1 MDHWIFAFSAAVTS
15 VCAVV
20 RGYSGFGM
28 GLMIIPLLSLVL
40 APQDAVIIVLI
51 FGVTVALRQLPGLWA
66 HIDWRGLKLLL
77 PTAILTT
84 PIGTWLLGLA
94 SPTALR
100 LGLSVAVLMVACL
113 FLVGFRLPGT
123 PTRPTVAAT
132 GALAGVM
139 NGVAG
144 LSGPPLVFLYLTR
157 TDSLSVGRATLIAF
171 FFVTDAAALAFA
183 AFGGLVER
191 DTAFSALLLIPFLLA
206 GVFLGERAFRGTSP
220 QRFRQVVLWLLVLT
234 GIVGALRA
242 LWPAFN
248 AA

>member
-1 MDHWIFAFSAAVTS
+1 MDWIFVFAAAVTS

-51 FGVTVALRQLPGLWA
+51 FGVAVALRQLPGLWT

-77 PTAILTT
+77 PTAIVTT

-100 LGLSVAVLMVACL
+100 LGLSIAVLLVAGL
-113 FLVGFRLPGT
+113 FLMGFRLPGMPRKST
-123 PTRPTVAAT
+123 IVAT

-157 TDSLSVGRATLIAF
+157 ADSLSVGRSTLIAF

-183 AFGGLVER
+183 AAGGLVQR
-191 DTAFSALLLIPFLLA
+191 DTAVTALLLIPFLLA
-206 GVFLGERAFRGTSP
+206 GVFVGERAFRGTSP
-220 QRFRQVVLWLLVLT
+220 ERFRQVVLWLLVLT
-234 GIVGALRA
+234 GIVGSCRA
-242 LWPAFN
+242 LWPVFN

>member
-1 MDHWIFAFSAAVTS
+1 MDWIFVFAASVTS

-28 GLMIIPLLSLVL
+28 GLMIVPLLSLVL
-40 APQDAVIIVLI
+40 PPQDAVIIVLI
-51 FGVTVALRQLPGLWA
+51 FGVTVALRQLPGLWT
-66 HIDWRGLKLLL
+66 HIDWRGLRLLL

-84 PIGTWLLGLA
+84 PLGTWLLGLA

-100 LGLSVAVLMVACL
+100 LGLSIAVLLVAIL
-113 FLVGFRLPGT
+113 FLIGFRLPGSPRKST
-123 PTRPTVAAT
+123 IVAT

-183 AFGGLVER
+183 GVGGLIER
-191 DTAFSALLLIPFLLA
+191 DTAITALLLIPFLLA

-220 QRFRQVVLWLLVLT
+220 ERFRQVVLWLLMLT
-234 GIVGALRA
+234 GVVGAIRA
-242 LWPAFN
+242 LWPVIN

>member
-1 MDHWIFAFSAAVTS
+1 MDWTFAFAAAVTS

-28 GLMIIPLLSLVL
+28 GLMIVPLLSLVL

-51 FGVTVALRQLPGLWA
+51 FGVAVALRQLPGLWT
-66 HIDWRGLKLLL
+66 HIDWRGLRLLM
-77 PTAILTT
+77 PTAIMTT
-84 PIGTWLLGLA
+84 PLGTWLLGLA

-100 LGLSVAVLMVACL
+100 LGLSLAVLLVAAL

-123 PTRPTVAAT
+123 PRKSTVVAT

-171 FFVTDAAALAFA
+171 FFVTDAAALVFA
-183 AFGGLVER
+183 GIGGLVER
-191 DTAFSALLLIPFLLA
+191 ETALTAALLIPFLLA
-206 GVFLGERAFRGTSP
+206 GVFVGERAFRGTSP
-220 QRFRQVVLWLLVLT
+220 ERFRQVVLWLLVLT
-234 GIVGALRA
+234 GIVGSVRA
-242 LWPAFN
+242 LIPG
-248 AA
+248 

>member
-1 MDHWIFAFSAAVTS
+1 MDWIFVFAAAVTS

-28 GLMIIPLLSLVL
+28 GLMIVPLLSLML
-40 APQDAVIIVLI
+40 SPQDAVVIVLI
-51 FGVTVALRQLPGLWA
+51 FGVTVALRQLPGLWT
-66 HIDWRGLKLLL
+66 HIDWRGLRLLL

-100 LGLSVAVLMVACL
+100 LGFSIAVLLVAIL
-113 FLVGFRLPGT
+113 FLIGFRLPGT
-123 PTRPTVAAT
+123 PKKSTVVAT

-183 AFGGLVER
+183 GAGGLVER
-191 DTAFSALLLIPFLLA
+191 DAAITALLLIPFLLA
-206 GVFLGERAFRGTSP
+206 GVFVGERAFRGTSP
-220 QRFRQVVLWLLVLT
+220 ERFRQVVLWLMV
-234 GIVGALRA
+234 VAGAAGVLRA

>member
-1 MDHWIFAFSAAVTS
+1 MDWTFAFAAAVTS
-15 VCAVV
+15 ACAVV

-28 GLMIIPLLSLVL
+28 GLMIVPLLSLVL

-51 FGVTVALRQLPGLWA
+51 FGVTVALRQLPGLWS
-66 HIDWRGLKLLL
+66 HIDWRGLKLLM

-84 PIGTWLLGLA
+84 PVGTWLLVLA

-100 LGLSVAVLMVACL
+100 LGLSLAVLLVAAL

-123 PTRPTVAAT
+123 PRKPTVVAT

-183 AFGGLVER
+183 GIGGLVER
-191 DTAFSALLLIPFLLA
+191 ETALTAALLIPFLLA

-220 QRFRQVVLWLLVLT
+220 ERFRQVVLWLLVLT
-234 GIVGALRA
+234 GIVGSVRA
-242 LWPAFN
+242 LWPSIT

>member
-1 MDHWIFAFSAAVTS
+1 MDWIFVFAAAVTS

-28 GLMIIPLLSLVL
+28 GLMIVPLLSLVL
-40 APQDAVIIVLI
+40 PPQDAVIIVLI
-51 FGVTVALRQLPGLWA
+51 FGVTVALRQLPGLWT
-66 HIDWRGLKLLL
+66 HIDWRGLRLLM

-84 PIGTWLLGLA
+84 PLGTWFLGLA

-100 LGLSVAVLMVACL
+100 LGLSMAVLLVAIL
-113 FLVGFRLPGT
+113 FLIGFRLPGSPRKST
-123 PTRPTVAAT
+123 IVAT

-183 AFGGLVER
+183 GAGGLIER
-191 DTAFSALLLIPFLLA
+191 DTAITALLLIPFLLA

-220 QRFRQVVLWLLVLT
+220 ERFRQVVLWLLVLT
-234 GIVGALRA
+234 GVVGAIRA
-242 LWPAFN
+242 LWPVIN

>member
-1 MDHWIFAFSAAVTS
+1 MDWIFVFAAAVTA

-28 GLMIIPLLSLVL
+28 GLMIVPLLSLVL
-40 APQDAVIIVLI
+40 SPHDAVIIVLI
-51 FGVTVALRQLPGLWA
+51 FGVTVALRQLPGLWT
-66 HIDWRGLKLLL
+66 HIDWRGLKLLM

-100 LGLSVAVLMVACL
+100 LGLSIAVLLVAIL
-113 FLVGFRLPGT
+113 FLIGFRLPGSPRKST
-123 PTRPTVAAT
+123 IVAT

-171 FFVTDAAALAFA
+171 FFVTDAAALVFA
-183 AFGGLVER
+183 GAGGLVER
-191 DTAFSALLLIPFLLA
+191 DTAITALLLIPFLLA

-220 QRFRQVVLWLLVLT
+220 ERFRQVVLWLLVLT
-234 GIVGALRA
+234 GIVGAARA
-242 LWPAFN
+242 LLSSPFPG
-248 AA
+248 